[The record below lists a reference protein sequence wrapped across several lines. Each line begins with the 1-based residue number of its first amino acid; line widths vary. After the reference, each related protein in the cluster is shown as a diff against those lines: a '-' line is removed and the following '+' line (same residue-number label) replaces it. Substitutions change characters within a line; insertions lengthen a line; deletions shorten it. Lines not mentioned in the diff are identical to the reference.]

1 MQTSATLIF
10 PHQLFQNHPGLQ
22 GGRMVYLVEEWL
34 FFRQYNFHKKKLVL
48 HRASMKFYESWLS
61 EHGYQVKYV
70 ATNAAENDCRL
81 LVAIMASQGIQHIYI
96 ADVADDWLLQRMT
109 NACNKHGVQ
118 LHILSSPNFLNVPE
132 NVGQL
137 VDKRGKYFQTNFYV
151 GERKRL
157 NLLMEKDGKPEG
169 GQWTFDSDNRKK
181 FPKNELLP
189 TYNLPPDNDF
199 LKEARVYVD
208 QHFPD
213 NYGQTQGECLFGVT
227 FQDAAAWLN
236 EFLNKRFHQ
245 FGIYEDAIVAN
256 QVMLFHSCLTP
267 MLNVGLLNPEQIVQ
281 QAIEVGKQLGVP
293 LNSIEGFIRQIIG
306 WREFMRLVYE
316 REGAKQRTRNF
327 WRFKRRIPQSFWT
340 GQTGILPIDITITKV
355 IRDGYC
361 HHIERLMVLGNFM
374 LLCEFDPNEVYRWF
388 MELFIDAYDWVMVP
402 NVYGMSQF
410 ADGGMMVTKPYI
422 SGSNYLMK
430 MSDYPKGDWQA
441 TWDGLFWRFMS
452 KHREVLASN
461 PRLGML
467 ISTFDKMPLE
477 KQQLHLNEA
486 ERYLASL
493 GSN

>member
-1 MQTSATLIF
+1 MQNSATLIF
-10 PHQLFQNHPGLQ
+10 PHQLFQNHPGLLR
-22 GGRMVYLVEEWL
+22 GRVVYLVEEWL
-34 FFRQYNFHKKKLVL
+34 FFKQYNFHKKKLVL
-48 HRASMKFYESWLS
+48 HRATMKFYESWLR
-61 EHGYQVKYV
+61 ENGYQVRYID
-70 ATNAAENDCRL
+70 TNTAENDCRVL
-81 LVAIMASQGIQHIYI
+81 AASMATQGIQHIYI
-96 ADVADDWLLQRMT
+96 ADVADDWLRQRMT
-109 NACNKHGVQ
+109 NACNKNGVQ
-118 LHILSSPNFLNVPE
+118 LHVLASPNFLNISE
-132 NVGQL
+132 NVGEI

-157 NLLMEKDGKPEG
+157 NLLMDKDGKPEG

-189 TYNLPPDNDF
+189 TYNLPPDNHF
-199 LKEARVYVD
+199 LQEAREYVD
-208 QHFPD
+208 KHFLD

-227 FQDAAAWLN
+227 FQDAASWLN
-236 EFLNKRFHQ
+236 EFLHLRFHQ

-256 QVMLFHSCLTP
+256 QVVLFHSCLTP
-267 MLNVGLLNPEQIVQ
+267 MLNVGLLSPEQIVQ
-281 QAIEVGKQLGVP
+281 QAIEVGKQTGVP

-316 REGAKQRTRNF
+316 LEGAKQRTFNF
-327 WRFKRRIPQSFWT
+327 WLFKRRIPKSFWT
-340 GQTGILPIDITITKV
+340 GKTGILPIDITITKV

-452 KHREVLASN
+452 KHRDVLASN

-467 ISTFDKMPLE
+467 ISTFDKMPMQ

-486 ERYLASL
+486 EKFLASL
-493 GSN
+493 DSN